1 MVIKTQDE
9 NLKKENYVETII
21 NLLTVPLNLVI
32 LVEISLN
39 IVVYI
44 NIKH

>member
-21 NLLTVPLNLVI
+21 NLLTVPFKLKFSHFGRN
-32 LVEISLN
+32 
-39 IVVYI
+39 
-44 NIKH
+44 